1 MREPVTVANSSCL
14 IALDSIDQLE
24 LLRQLY
30 QIVTIPEAVV
40 HECGTPL
47 PAWFRIEAVQNKS
60 LVKTLR
66 LGLGPGESEAIA
78 LAGEVLASRLIL
90 DDRKARRA
98 AQQLGLPVVGTLALL
113 LRAKQEDL
121 IPNVREVLDDL
132 AVAEFWISDAL
143 RNDTL
148 RRAGE

>member
-66 LGLGPGESEAIA
+66 LGRVVEEGNPGSH
-78 LAGEVLASRLIL
+78 RM
-90 DDRKARRA
+90 
-98 AQQLGLPVVGTLALL
+98 ALL
-113 LRAKQEDL
+113 TAS
-121 IPNVREVLDDL
+121 L
-132 AVAEFWISDAL
+132 AFRTAPRLPKDS
-143 RNDTL
+143 
-148 RRAGE
+148 RRKSGW